1 MSAAEEVKSVQFLV
15 DIAHSPSD
23 TPLTDGQEFKF
34 RDGKEDEDERTRPS
48 RVAPADFA
56 RDLERV
62 ARQMDEALADATYK
76 LYGHGPAAPKE
87 QNALDAWRAFEERY
101 K

>member
-1 MSAAEEVKSVQFLV
+1 MT
-15 DIAHSPSD
+15 PSD
-23 TPLTDGQEFKF
+23 TPLVDAYKA
-34 RDGKEDEDERTRPS
+34 KIPS
-48 RVAPADFA
+48 GIDNLNVAVHIANKHLVLA

-87 QNALDAWRAFEERY
+87 QNALDAWRAFEEKY